1 MKKIGLIGGMSWE
14 SSLVYYEVMNK
25 KVREILGGYHSS
37 KCVIESV
44 DFAEIEELQSKGD
57 WNGLDRIMADTA
69 INLEKSGAEIIILCT
84 NTMHLCSDKIIENIS
99 VPFLH
104 IAVATG
110 RRIRE
115 KSLKKIALLGTKF
128 TMEKDFYKKILL
140 NEFDIEVIIPEEKD
154 RNFIHHTIYNELVH
168 GKITKDSKKGFIKI
182 IEDLK
187 NKGAQ
192 GVILGCTEIP
202 LLIKQ
207 ADIDIPVFDTSKIHA
222 ESAVEFAL
230 KDL

>member
-1 MKKIGLIGGMSWE
+1 
-14 SSLVYYEVMNK
+14 
-25 KVREILGGYHSS
+25 
-37 KCVIESV
+37 
-44 DFAEIEELQSKGD
+44 
-57 WNGLDRIMADTA
+57 MADTA
-69 INLEKSGAEIIILCT
+69 KNLENSGAEIIILCT

-140 NEFDIEVIIPEEKD
+140 NEFDIEVIVPEEKD

-168 GKITKDSKKGFIKI
+168 GKITIDSKKGFMKI

-222 ESAVEFAL
+222 ESAVELAL

>member
-1 MKKIGLIGGMSWE
+1 
-14 SSLVYYEVMNK
+14 
-25 KVREILGGYHSS
+25 
-37 KCVIESV
+37 
-44 DFAEIEELQSKGD
+44 
-57 WNGLDRIMADTA
+57 
-69 INLEKSGAEIIILCT
+69 
-84 NTMHLCSDKIIENIS
+84 MHLCSDKIIENIS

-110 RRIRE
+110 KVI
-115 KSLKKIALLGTKF
+115 KDKDLNKVALLGTKY
-128 TMEKDFYKKILL
+128 TMEKDFYKKVLL
-140 NEFDIEVIIPEEKD
+140 NEFDMEVIIPEEKD
-154 RNFIHHTIYNELVH
+154 RNFIHHTIFNELVH
-168 GKITKDSKKGFIKI
+168 GKITKDSKNGFIKI